1 MDLCNTTQQTT
12 TTTTTLYAWHGGG
25 VFNKRGWAS
34 SSLNYHHHR
43 QQNNHRRVWVYLGY
57 GIWVLLRSRLARE
70 IPLVLRFRSG
80 PAWLRCSHGWD
91 RIGTSV
97 EAAPS
102 HRRIHTP
109 SARAAMRLLIRSRG
123 VMASFSVTCL
133 HLSSASRPSQ
143 LLKSFQPRGMFFQ
156 HCPRST
162 SIGLWAEPITLHVL
176 PRAALSFR
184 PTSHDIRH
192 CV

>member
-1 MDLCNTTQQTT
+1 MAWRRRFQQKG
-12 TTTTTLYAWHGGG
+12 LGII
-25 VFNKRGWAS
+25 FSPN
-34 SSLNYHHHR
+34 HHYHR
-43 QQNNHRRVWVYLGY
+43 QQNNHRRAWVYLGY

-80 PAWLRCSHGWD
+80 PVCLWCSHGRD

-123 VMASFSVTCL
+123 VTASFSVTCL
-133 HLSSASRPSQ
+133 HFIIGESTISTPQSPSTPGHIFSALPSIN
-143 LLKSFQPRGMFFQ
+143 K
-156 HCPRST
+156 HRSM
-162 SIGLWAEPITLHVL
+162 G
-176 PRAALSFR
+176 
-184 PTSHDIRH
+184 
-192 CV
+192 

>member
-1 MDLCNTTQQTT
+1 MAWRRRFQQKG
-12 TTTTTLYAWHGGG
+12 LGII
-25 VFNKRGWAS
+25 
-34 SSLNYHHHR
+34 SLNHHYHR
-43 QQNNHRRVWVYLGY
+43 QQNNHRRAWVYLGY

-80 PAWLRCSHGWD
+80 PVCLWCSHGRD

-109 SARAAMRLLIRSRG
+109 SARAAMRLLIDHGASRRRSR
-123 VMASFSVTCL
+123 L
-133 HLSSASRPSQ
+133 HACILSSASRPSQ
-143 LLKSFQPRGMFFQ
+143 LLKALQPQGMFFQ